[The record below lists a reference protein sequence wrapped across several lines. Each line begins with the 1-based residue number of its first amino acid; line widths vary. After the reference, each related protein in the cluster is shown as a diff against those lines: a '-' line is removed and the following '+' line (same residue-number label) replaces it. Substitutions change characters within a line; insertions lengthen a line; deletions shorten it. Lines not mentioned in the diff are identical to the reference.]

1 MTPVNIVL
9 GRFQPFTLGHLRCV
23 EQAYKETGNKTILC
37 VIETKPEKC
46 DAKHPFS
53 SQDIMGMLEDQIKDT
68 PELLGMCLVSNA
80 DIAKIVEKLDA
91 NGYVLDSWTCGT
103 DRYAGYS
110 NQCKKYWE
118 KVGLPKEPQVIEV
131 KRGDD
136 DISATKVRQCLMD
149 DDLAGYKKLMPKPW
163 WNHFDELK
171 KMIHKVMENNQEMK
185 PLSSYIM
192 EALSGKAKFTV
203 DDMINAYA
211 WIPNDDMTEKEYTE
225 LNYAIQDTFKPRH
238 GEFECCGCSFKYDP
252 KKYSF
257 EVRFMT
263 GNQGNSLQSAI
274 KEIST
279 TFTRF
284 VYSVVG
290 ADEDIETFCKD
301 II

>member
-46 DAKHPFS
+46 DAKHPFA
-53 SQDIMGMLEDQIKDT
+53 SQDIMSMLEDQIKDT

-80 DIAKIVEKLDA
+80 DIVKIVEKLDA

-103 DRYAGYS
+103 DRYASYS
-110 NQCKKYWE
+110 KQCKKYWE
-118 KVGLPKEPQVIEV
+118 KAGLPKEPQVIEV

-149 DDLAGYKKLMPKPW
+149 DDLACYKKLMPKPW
-163 WNHFDELK
+163 WGHFDELK

-192 EALSGKAKFTV
+192 EALSGKAKFTI
-203 DDMINAYA
+203 DDVIN
-211 WIPNDDMTEKEYTE
+211 
-225 LNYAIQDTFKPRH
+225 
-238 GEFECCGCSFKYDP
+238 S
-252 KKYSF
+252 
-257 EVRFMT
+257 
-263 GNQGNSLQSAI
+263 
-274 KEIST
+274 
-279 TFTRF
+279 
-284 VYSVVG
+284 
-290 ADEDIETFCKD
+290 
-301 II
+301 